1 MNSTGIRKKVLACA
15 ILFLT
20 ISFPFM
26 AVWADEPTAPAPTA
40 PAPAAA
46 TPSDDACKP
55 TATFSADILS
65 QYIFRGVAESKGSAV
80 IQPAATITWNG
91 FSATIWGNF
100 DTDRNS
106 NNPFLPLRSGV
117 TKWSE
122 TDFTVSYTKEICPNF
137 SILVGN
143 VYYGLN
149 QPLES
154 PYGQDE
160 DELFGGVSYA
170 FPWFTVAFT
179 AYGEVIHSVDE
190 WFQLDL
196 TKSIPVDCLCKGATL
211 DFGASFGYLILNHD
225 NNLLSLAGNLGS
237 YSDFHTCQLT
247 ADIKFPIN
255 KYVSIS
261 PKVGLWLPLTDSASD
276 YLKASSL
283 DSESTHFYGG
293 VNVTATF

>member
-106 NNPFLPLRSGV
+106 NNFFLPLRSGV

-122 TDFTVSYTKEICPNF
+122 TDFTVSYTKEI
-137 SILVGN
+137 
-143 VYYGLN
+143 
-149 QPLES
+149 
-154 PYGQDE
+154 
-160 DELFGGVSYA
+160 
-170 FPWFTVAFT
+170 
-179 AYGEVIHSVDE
+179 
-190 WFQLDL
+190 
-196 TKSIPVDCLCKGATL
+196 
-211 DFGASFGYLILNHD
+211 
-225 NNLLSLAGNLGS
+225 
-237 YSDFHTCQLT
+237 
-247 ADIKFPIN
+247 
-255 KYVSIS
+255 
-261 PKVGLWLPLTDSASD
+261 
-276 YLKASSL
+276 
-283 DSESTHFYGG
+283 
-293 VNVTATF
+293 

>member
-26 AVWADEPTAPAPTA
+26 VACADEPTAPAPTA

-106 NNPFLPLRSGV
+106 NNSFYLCDRALRNGVRPTSPFHIPR
-117 TKWSE
+117 KYARIFPYWSE
-122 TDFTVSYTKEICPNF
+122 TYT
-137 SILVGN
+137 
-143 VYYGLN
+143 
-149 QPLES
+149 
-154 PYGQDE
+154 
-160 DELFGGVSYA
+160 
-170 FPWFTVAFT
+170 
-179 AYGEVIHSVDE
+179 
-190 WFQLDL
+190 
-196 TKSIPVDCLCKGATL
+196 
-211 DFGASFGYLILNHD
+211 
-225 NNLLSLAGNLGS
+225 
-237 YSDFHTCQLT
+237 
-247 ADIKFPIN
+247 
-255 KYVSIS
+255 
-261 PKVGLWLPLTDSASD
+261 TDSN
-276 YLKASSL
+276 
-283 DSESTHFYGG
+283 HH
-293 VNVTATF
+293 